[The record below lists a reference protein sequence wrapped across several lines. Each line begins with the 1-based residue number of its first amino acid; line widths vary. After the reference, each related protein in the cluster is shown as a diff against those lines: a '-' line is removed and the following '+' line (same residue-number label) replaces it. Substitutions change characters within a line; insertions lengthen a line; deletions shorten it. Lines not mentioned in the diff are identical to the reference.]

1 MKTYRFAII
10 LSLVFCVIIV
20 NSHYCI
26 GITSYDNLYKFIEK
40 RDDWFQIDGYEKNEF
55 IVEEEVIYE
64 VVDAFD
70 DCIELGIH
78 SYDFYKYI
86 YNFTIYEA
94 IWKAPI
100 GLHFVNPNH
109 FDNYYESWKNEEN
122 IFLVYAGWVIGD
134 NFTDQGVRNA
144 INRIFELEISGL
156 MSDLIVNRIYDENTG
171 EYKEIKDDVTFDSS
185 VYVEYD
191 VNGVLIKSESICEY
205 VGEIYKGAWRY
216 YIDRVE
222 EFDTNRTSLNLL
234 MPALVFLACYFLSKK
249 HRREKN

>member
-1 MKTYRFAII
+1 M
-10 LSLVFCVIIV
+10 SLVFCMIIV

-26 GITSYDNLYKFIEK
+26 GVASYNDIYKFIEK

-55 IVEEEVIYE
+55 ILEEEIIYE

-70 DCIELGIH
+70 DCIELNKH

-86 YNFTIYEA
+86 HNFTLYEA

-100 GLHFVNPNH
+100 GIYFVNPSH
-109 FDNYYESWKNEEN
+109 FDNYYESWKNEEE
-122 IFLVYAGWVIGD
+122 IQQVYAGWYIGE
-134 NFTDQGVRNA
+134 NFTDQGVRSAN
-144 INRIFELEISGL
+144 NRIFELEISGQ

-185 VYVEYD
+185 VYIEYD
-191 VNGVLIKSESICEY
+191 VNGVLLKSESICEY
-205 VGEIYKGAWRY
+205 VGDIYNGAWRF

-222 EFDTNRTSLNLL
+222 EFDINRTSLSLL
-234 MPALVFLACYFLSKK
+234 IPALVFLAYSFLSKK
-249 HRREKN
+249 YRREKN